1 MSGSY
6 VDNSGR
12 AEGFNQQSAHDTGL
26 YDPNVHDNQI
36 VALYE
41 T

>member
-12 AEGFNQQSAHDTGL
+12 AETFNQQSAHDTGL